1 MMSKQASKYIPAGVL
16 LAVAVLSADVLS
28 APEQGRLIIEE
39 GFESGKLPF
48 GASGNAP
55 EVVQATDARA
65 GKYVMKSELTRASK
79 VRKRT
84 ELSVSDKIV
93 NFDVGKEY
101 WVGISI
107 KLGEDFRDS
116 TDFNDQGMILQWHY
130 RDWLH
135 PEVRDAQPLLLRFRD
150 DKVHVHNEVLQKY
163 MASVPP
169 AYGQWVDWVI
179 HVRFA
184 DEDGIIQVW
193 RDGKQIVD
201 WRGDNHQTEKH
212 EGAYLKFGLYS
223 AQYEKSPPKTDF
235 KRTVY
240 HDELRVAGADGNYE
254 LVAPRGRKRAT
265 EKQGEPIPAGDALK
279 AAPEE

>member
-1 MMSKQASKYIPAGVL
+1 MMNRQTFQFVVAGMAL
-16 LAVAVLSADVLS
+16 IAATLSPDAVSSSEGD
-28 APEQGRLIIEE
+28 RLIIEE
-39 GFESGKLPF
+39 GFESGVLPF
-48 GASGNAP
+48 KPSGNAP
-55 EVVQATDARA
+55 EVVLGTDARA
-65 GKYVMKSELTRASK
+65 GKYVMKSELSRASN
-79 VRKRT
+79 VSKRT
-84 ELSVSDKIV
+84 EVSVSDKIV

-116 TDFNDQGMILQWHY
+116 ATFDDQGMLLQWHY

-135 PEVRDAQPLLLRFRD
+135 PEVPDAQPLLLRFRD

-169 AYGQWVDWVI
+169 AYGEWVDWVI
-179 HVRFA
+179 HVKFA
-184 DEDGIIQVW
+184 DKDGIIQVW
-193 RDGKQIVD
+193 RNRKQIVD
-201 WRGDNHQTEKH
+201 WCGDNHQTEKH

-223 AQYEKSPPKTDF
+223 AQYEKRPPRTDF

-240 HDELRVAGADGNYE
+240 HDELRVAGADGSYD
-254 LVAPRGRKRAT
+254 LVAPRGGKLNNKRS
-265 EKQGEPIPAGDALK
+265 EQSPAGDVPK